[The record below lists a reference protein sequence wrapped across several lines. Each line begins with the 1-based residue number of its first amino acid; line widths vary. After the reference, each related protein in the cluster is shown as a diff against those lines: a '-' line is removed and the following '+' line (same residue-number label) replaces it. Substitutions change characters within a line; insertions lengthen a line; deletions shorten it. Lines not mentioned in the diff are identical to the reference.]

1 MNADNALEH
10 ELQRFGAVVIS
21 MHSVVDDVMARVMEQ
36 PLTVRRRHR
45 VNRLLAAS
53 AAGLAACLAVA
64 ITTWILTHRGKP
76 ADPGSTASTGGA
88 PRETLTDAAKVE
100 TPSMPAA
107 SSFAFP
113 PLSET
118 RARASA
124 IVRGKTLR
132 LKGGLLDCE
141 VIRVIYGRVDEKVVH
156 VRHVPERG
164 TNEEVGREV
173 ILYLNGRPQRGH
185 AGVWEFGGMAFD
197 VPPQQPLDEYE
208 KMVVTAIK
216 AGSHREFLDL
226 DTNPN
231 SGISESVSARVEPP
245 AMRFAVSTVVRAKM
259 LSLENNV
266 LDCEV
271 IRVIYGRVSGKAVR
285 VAATDTEESVRN
297 LLRQRARESKKEVLE
312 PSAAEVR
319 AAVVRENRFVVGRE
333 VILILRRPL
342 EGTNPAVW
350 LPGGMSWGHPPER
363 PLDKQEK
370 EVVEEIKTG
379 AYLRPDTLTGKLE
392 AYELGPYTVRSERV
406 VRARLV
412 KIGETSAQW
421 QVSGVLCVA
430 PPPGQS
436 PGSAP
441 AGNHPAKALQA
452 EKPATIC
459 VDLATWRLRAE
470 TIARYRAAQ
479 QPGTAVKEEDVQ
491 VEYTRLLKDELPLG
505 REAILF
511 IRPREKPEDGTAYK
525 LIGILYGDADK
536 ANRLDQFDK
545 AIREIHQQLGLGL
558 QREE

>member
-1 MNADNALEH
+1 
-10 ELQRFGAVVIS
+10 
-21 MHSVVDDVMARVMEQ
+21 
-36 PLTVRRRHR
+36 
-45 VNRLLAAS
+45 
-53 AAGLAACLAVA
+53 
-64 ITTWILTHRGKP
+64 
-76 ADPGSTASTGGA
+76 
-88 PRETLTDAAKVE
+88 
-100 TPSMPAA
+100 
-107 SSFAFP
+107 
-113 PLSET
+113 
-118 RARASA
+118 
-124 IVRGKTLR
+124 
-132 LKGGLLDCE
+132 
-141 VIRVIYGRVDEKVVH
+141 
-156 VRHVPERG
+156 
-164 TNEEVGREV
+164 
-173 ILYLNGRPQRGH
+173 
-185 AGVWEFGGMAFD
+185 
-197 VPPQQPLDEYE
+197 
-208 KMVVTAIK
+208 
-216 AGSHREFLDL
+216 
-226 DTNPN
+226 
-231 SGISESVSARVEPP
+231 
-245 AMRFAVSTVVRAKM
+245 MRFAVSAVVRAKM

-271 IRVIYGRVSGKAVR
+271 IRVIYGRVSGKVVR

-319 AAVVRENRFVVGRE
+319 AAVVQENRFVVGRE

-350 LPGGMSWGHPPER
+350 LPGGMSRDFPEH

-370 EVVEEIKTG
+370 EIVEEIKTG

-430 PPPGQS
+430 PPPGQE
-436 PGSAP
+436 PGRAP
-441 AGNHPAKALQA
+441 AANHPAKVLQA
-452 EKPATIC
+452 EKPATIS

-479 QPGTAVKEEDVQ
+479 QPGTAVKEEDIQ
-491 VEYTRLLKDELPLG
+491 VEYARLLKDELPPG

-511 IRPREKPEDGTAYK
+511 IRPRKKPEDETVYK

-558 QREE
+558 LREE